1 MSLENA
7 LVLAPHWDNIAYF
20 AAIYRSD
27 LLAVPLFI
35 GESIYLLEYGLK
47 RKRRFASRNKADKSV
62 LENKSSFGS
71 SAAVSAQ
78 LIPVVISGGVGSR
91 LWPVS
96 RALLPKQ
103 YIEIPG
109 IHGSLF
115 QNTLERLKGLEEVG
129 KPIVVCSEDH
139 RFVVAEQL
147 RQIEIEARFLL
158 EPYGRN
164 TAPAIALAAMEA
176 MALGEDPLL
185 LVLPAD
191 HLIEDTKSLL
201 AAIET
206 ARSLASASH
215 LVTFGIPPRGPET
228 GYGYLKQ
235 GEEIAGGGVDVAR
248 FIEKPDLATAQRYID
263 EGGYLWN
270 SGMFLFRASVFLN
283 HLKIHAAD
291 IHAACMATHSALE
304 RDSDFSRIPDAEF
317 HRCRSDSIDYAVME
331 KAGGVV
337 AVPLSAGWNDL
348 GAWDALWSVQAKDS
362 DENVMSGDVLTEEV
376 YGSYIQSESRLVA
389 AVGMRDTIII
399 ETPDAVLVANRED
412 AQGVKKIVDQ
422 LEALGRSERLA
433 HRRERRP
440 WGSFESL
447 ASGIGFQVKR
457 ILVNPRSSLSLQ
469 SHQQRAEHWVML
481 SGVGRVECDD
491 NVIDLQPNE
500 STFIPKG
507 SKHRLSNLGD
517 TPIELIE
524 VQVGDYL
531 GEDDIERFEDNYGRL
546 PR

>member
-1 MSLENA
+1 MSEIKPSL
-7 LVLAPHWDNIAYF
+7 
-20 AAIYRSD
+20 
-27 LLAVPLFI
+27 
-35 GESIYLLEYGLK
+35 
-47 RKRRFASRNKADKSV
+47 
-62 LENKSSFGS
+62 GS
-71 SAAVSAQ
+71 SASSSAT

-109 IHGSLF
+109 MVGSLF
-115 QNTLERLKGLEEVG
+115 QNTLERVKGLDGVAE
-129 KPIVVCSEDH
+129 PIVVCSEEH

-147 RQIEIEARFLL
+147 RQIDVGAQLLL

-191 HLIEDTKSLL
+191 HLIEDTASLHR
-201 AAIET
+201 AIGI
-206 ARSLASASH
+206 ARSLATSSR
-215 LVTFGIPPRGPET
+215 LVTFGIPPRSPET
-228 GYGYLKQ
+228 GYGYLQQ
-235 GEEIAGGGVDVAR
+235 GDEIAGGGVDVVK
-248 FIEKPDLATAQRYID
+248 FVEKPDLATAQRYVD

-270 SGMFLFRASVFLN
+270 SGMFLFRASVFLKQ
-283 HLKIHAAD
+283 LKIHATD
-291 IHAACMATHSALE
+291 IHETCTATHAALE
-304 RDSDFSRIPDAEF
+304 RETDFARIPDAEF

-331 KAGGVV
+331 KAGGVA
-337 AVPLSAGWNDL
+337 AVPLNAGWNDL
-348 GAWDALWSVQAKDS
+348 GAWDALWSVQVKDG
-362 DENVMSGDVLTEEV
+362 DDNVVSGDVLTEEV

-389 AVGMRDTIII
+389 AVGVRDAIII

-422 LEALGRSERLA
+422 LQALGRSERLA

-447 ASGIGFQVKR
+447 ASGQGFQVKR
-457 ILVNPRSSLSLQ
+457 IVVNPRSSLSLQ
-469 SHQQRAEHWVML
+469 SHQHRAEHWVML
-481 SGVGRVECDD
+481 TGVGRVECDEK
-491 NVIDLQPNE
+491 VIDLQPNE

-517 TPIELIE
+517 APIELIE

-531 GEDDIERFEDNYGRL
+531 GEDDIERYEDNYGRL
-546 PR
+546 PS

>member
-1 MSLENA
+1 MSEIKPSL
-7 LVLAPHWDNIAYF
+7 
-20 AAIYRSD
+20 
-27 LLAVPLFI
+27 
-35 GESIYLLEYGLK
+35 
-47 RKRRFASRNKADKSV
+47 
-62 LENKSSFGS
+62 GS
-71 SAAVSAQ
+71 SSLSFAT

-109 IHGSLF
+109 MVGSLF
-115 QNTLERLKGLEEVG
+115 QNTLERVKGLDGVAE
-129 KPIVVCSEDH
+129 PIVVCSEEH

-147 RQIEIEARFLL
+147 RQIDVGAQLLL

-191 HLIEDTKSLL
+191 HLIEDTASLHRAIGIARTL
-201 AAIET
+201 AMSS
-206 ARSLASASH
+206 R
-215 LVTFGIPPRGPET
+215 LVTFGIPPRSPET
-228 GYGYLKQ
+228 GYGYLQQ
-235 GEEIAGGGVDVAR
+235 GDEIAGGGVDVVK
-248 FIEKPDLATAQRYID
+248 FVEKPDLATAQRYVD

-270 SGMFLFRASVFLN
+270 SGMFLFRASVFLKQ
-283 HLKIHAAD
+283 LKIHATD
-291 IHAACMATHSALE
+291 IHETCTATHAALE
-304 RDSDFSRIPDAEF
+304 RETDFARIPDAEF

-331 KAGGVV
+331 KAGGVA
-337 AVPLSAGWNDL
+337 AVPLNAGWNDL
-348 GAWDALWSVQAKDS
+348 GAWDALWSVQVKDG
-362 DENVMSGDVLTEEV
+362 DDNVVSGDVLTEEV

-389 AVGMRDTIII
+389 AVGVRDAIII

-422 LEALGRSERLA
+422 LQALGRSERLA

-447 ASGIGFQVKR
+447 ASGQGFQVKR
-457 ILVNPRSSLSLQ
+457 IVVNPRSSLSLQ
-469 SHQQRAEHWVML
+469 SHQHRAEHWVML
-481 SGVGRVECDD
+481 TGVGRVECDEK
-491 NVIDLQPNE
+491 VIDLQPNE

-517 TPIELIE
+517 APIELIE

-531 GEDDIERFEDNYGRL
+531 GEDDIERYEDNYGRL
-546 PR
+546 PG

>member
-1 MSLENA
+1 VSEIKPSL
-7 LVLAPHWDNIAYF
+7 
-20 AAIYRSD
+20 
-27 LLAVPLFI
+27 
-35 GESIYLLEYGLK
+35 
-47 RKRRFASRNKADKSV
+47 
-62 LENKSSFGS
+62 GS
-71 SAAVSAQ
+71 SASSSAT

-109 IHGSLF
+109 MVGSLF
-115 QNTLERLKGLEEVG
+115 QNTLERVKGLDGVAE
-129 KPIVVCSEDH
+129 PIVVCSEEH

-147 RQIEIEARFLL
+147 RQIGVGAQLLL

-176 MALGEDPLL
+176 IALGEDPLL

-191 HLIEDTKSLL
+191 HLIEDTASLHR
-201 AAIET
+201 AIGI
-206 ARSLASASH
+206 ARSLATSSR
-215 LVTFGIPPRGPET
+215 LVTFGIPPRSPET
-228 GYGYLKQ
+228 GYGYLQQ
-235 GEEIAGGGVDVAR
+235 GDEIAGGGVDVVK
-248 FIEKPDLATAQRYID
+248 FVEKPDLATAQRYVD

-270 SGMFLFRASVFLN
+270 SGMFLFRASVFLKQ
-283 HLKIHAAD
+283 LKIHATD
-291 IHAACMATHSALE
+291 IHETCTATHAALE
-304 RDSDFSRIPDAEF
+304 RETDFARIPDAEF

-331 KAGGVV
+331 KAGGVA
-337 AVPLSAGWNDL
+337 AVPLNAGWNDL
-348 GAWDALWSVQAKDS
+348 GAWDALWSVQVKDG
-362 DENVMSGDVLTEEV
+362 DDNVVSGDVLTEEV

-389 AVGMRDTIII
+389 AVGVRDAIII

-422 LEALGRSERLA
+422 LQALGRSERLA

-447 ASGIGFQVKR
+447 ASGQGFQVKR
-457 ILVNPRSSLSLQ
+457 IVVNPRSSLSLQ
-469 SHQQRAEHWVML
+469 SHQHRAEHWVML
-481 SGVGRVECDD
+481 TGVGRVECDEK
-491 NVIDLQPNE
+491 VIDLQPNE

-517 TPIELIE
+517 APIELIE

-531 GEDDIERFEDNYGRL
+531 GEDDIERYEDNYGRL
-546 PR
+546 PG

>member
-1 MSLENA
+1 VSEIKPSL
-7 LVLAPHWDNIAYF
+7 
-20 AAIYRSD
+20 
-27 LLAVPLFI
+27 
-35 GESIYLLEYGLK
+35 
-47 RKRRFASRNKADKSV
+47 
-62 LENKSSFGS
+62 GS
-71 SAAVSAQ
+71 SASSSAT

-109 IHGSLF
+109 MVGSLF
-115 QNTLERLKGLEEVG
+115 QNTLERVKGLDGVAE
-129 KPIVVCSEDH
+129 PIVVCSEEH

-147 RQIEIEARFLL
+147 RQIDVGAQLLL

-191 HLIEDTKSLL
+191 HLIEDTASLHR
-201 AAIET
+201 AIGI
-206 ARSLASASH
+206 ARSLATSSR
-215 LVTFGIPPRGPET
+215 LVTFGIPPRSPET
-228 GYGYLKQ
+228 GYGYLQQ
-235 GEEIAGGGVDVAR
+235 GDEIAGGGVDVVK
-248 FIEKPDLATAQRYID
+248 FVEKPDLATAQRYVD

-270 SGMFLFRASVFLN
+270 SGMFLFRASVFLKQ
-283 HLKIHAAD
+283 LKIHATD
-291 IHAACMATHSALE
+291 IHETCTATHAALE
-304 RDSDFSRIPDAEF
+304 RETDFARIPDAEF

-331 KAGGVV
+331 KAGGVA
-337 AVPLSAGWNDL
+337 AVPLNAGWNDL
-348 GAWDALWSVQAKDS
+348 GAWDALWSVQVKDG
-362 DENVMSGDVLTEEV
+362 DDNVVSGDVLTEEV

-389 AVGMRDTIII
+389 AVGVRDAIII

-422 LEALGRSERLA
+422 LQALGRSERLA

-447 ASGIGFQVKR
+447 ASGQGFQVKR
-457 ILVNPRSSLSLQ
+457 IVVNPRSSLSLQ
-469 SHQQRAEHWVML
+469 SHQHRAEHWVML
-481 SGVGRVECDD
+481 TGVGRVECDEKA
-491 NVIDLQPNE
+491 IDLQPNE

-517 TPIELIE
+517 APIELIE

-531 GEDDIERFEDNYGRL
+531 GEDDIERYEDNYGRL
-546 PR
+546 PS

>member
-1 MSLENA
+1 VSEIK
-7 LVLAPHWDNIAYF
+7 P
-20 AAIYRSD
+20 
-27 LLAVPLFI
+27 LL
-35 GESIYLLEYGLK
+35 
-47 RKRRFASRNKADKSV
+47 
-62 LENKSSFGS
+62 GS
-71 SAAVSAQ
+71 SASSSAT

-109 IHGSLF
+109 MVGSLF
-115 QNTLERLKGLEEVG
+115 QNTLERVKGLDGVAE
-129 KPIVVCSEDH
+129 PIVVCSEEH

-147 RQIEIEARFLL
+147 RQIGVGAQLLL

-176 MALGEDPLL
+176 IALGEDPLL

-191 HLIEDTKSLL
+191 HLIEDTASLHR
-201 AAIET
+201 AIGI
-206 ARSLASASH
+206 ARSLATSSR
-215 LVTFGIPPRGPET
+215 LVTFGIPPRSPET
-228 GYGYLKQ
+228 GYGYLQQ
-235 GEEIAGGGVDVAR
+235 GDEIAGGGVDVVK
-248 FIEKPDLATAQRYID
+248 FVEKPDLATAQRYVD

-270 SGMFLFRASVFLN
+270 SGMFLFRASVFLKQ
-283 HLKIHAAD
+283 LKIHATD
-291 IHAACMATHSALE
+291 IHETCTATHAALE
-304 RDSDFSRIPDAEF
+304 RETDFARIPDAEF

-331 KAGGVV
+331 KAGGVA

-348 GAWDALWSVQAKDS
+348 GAWDALWSVQVKDG
-362 DENVMSGDVLTEEV
+362 DDNVVSGDVLTEEV

-389 AVGMRDTIII
+389 AVGVRDAIII

-422 LEALGRSERLA
+422 LQALGRSERLA

-447 ASGIGFQVKR
+447 ASGQGFQVKR
-457 ILVNPRSSLSLQ
+457 IVVNPRSSLSLQ
-469 SHQQRAEHWVML
+469 SHQHRAEHWVML
-481 SGVGRVECDD
+481 TGVGRVECDEK
-491 NVIDLQPNE
+491 VIDLQPNE

-517 TPIELIE
+517 APIELIE

-531 GEDDIERFEDNYGRL
+531 GEDDIERYEDNYGRL
-546 PR
+546 PG

>member
-1 MSLENA
+1 VSEIKPSL
-7 LVLAPHWDNIAYF
+7 
-20 AAIYRSD
+20 
-27 LLAVPLFI
+27 
-35 GESIYLLEYGLK
+35 
-47 RKRRFASRNKADKSV
+47 
-62 LENKSSFGS
+62 GS
-71 SAAVSAQ
+71 SSLSFAT

-109 IHGSLF
+109 MVGSLF
-115 QNTLERLKGLEEVG
+115 QNTLERVKGLDGVAE
-129 KPIVVCSEDH
+129 PIVVCSEEH

-147 RQIEIEARFLL
+147 RQIDVGAQLLL

-191 HLIEDTKSLL
+191 HLIEDTASLHRAIGIARTL
-201 AAIET
+201 AMSS
-206 ARSLASASH
+206 R
-215 LVTFGIPPRGPET
+215 LVTFGIPPRSPET
-228 GYGYLKQ
+228 GYGYLQQ
-235 GEEIAGGGVDVAR
+235 GNEIAGGGVDVVK
-248 FIEKPDLATAQRYID
+248 FVEKPDLATAQRYVD
-263 EGGYLWN
+263 EGDYLWN
-270 SGMFLFRASVFLN
+270 SGMFLFRASVFLKQLKN
-283 HLKIHAAD
+283 HATD
-291 IHAACMATHSALE
+291 IHETCTATHAALE
-304 RDSDFSRIPDAEF
+304 RETDFARIPDAEF

-331 KAGGVV
+331 KAGGVA
-337 AVPLSAGWNDL
+337 AVPLNAGWNDL
-348 GAWDALWSVQAKDS
+348 GAWDALWSVQVKDG
-362 DENVMSGDVLTEEV
+362 DDNVVSGDVLTEEV

-389 AVGMRDTIII
+389 AVGVRDAIII

-422 LEALGRSERLA
+422 LQALGRSERLA

-447 ASGIGFQVKR
+447 ASGQGFQVKR
-457 ILVNPRSSLSLQ
+457 IVVNPRSSLSLQ
-469 SHQQRAEHWVML
+469 SHQHRAEHWVML
-481 SGVGRVECDD
+481 TGVGRVECDEK
-491 NVIDLQPNE
+491 VIDLQPNE

-507 SKHRLSNLGD
+507 SKHRLSNLGNA
-517 TPIELIE
+517 PIELIE

-531 GEDDIERFEDNYGRL
+531 GEDDIERYEDNYGRL
-546 PR
+546 PG

>member
-1 MSLENA
+1 MSEIKPSL
-7 LVLAPHWDNIAYF
+7 
-20 AAIYRSD
+20 
-27 LLAVPLFI
+27 
-35 GESIYLLEYGLK
+35 
-47 RKRRFASRNKADKSV
+47 
-62 LENKSSFGS
+62 GS
-71 SAAVSAQ
+71 SSLSFAT

-109 IHGSLF
+109 MVGSLF
-115 QNTLERLKGLEEVG
+115 QNTLERVKGLDGVAE
-129 KPIVVCSEDH
+129 PIVVCSEEH

-147 RQIEIEARFLL
+147 RQIDVGAQLLL

-191 HLIEDTKSLL
+191 HLIEDTASLHRAIGIARTL
-201 AAIET
+201 AMSS
-206 ARSLASASH
+206 R
-215 LVTFGIPPRGPET
+215 LVTFGIPPRSPET
-228 GYGYLKQ
+228 GYGYLQQ
-235 GEEIAGGGVDVAR
+235 GDEIAGGGVDVVK
-248 FIEKPDLATAQRYID
+248 FVEKPDLATAQRYVD
-263 EGGYLWN
+263 EGDYLWN
-270 SGMFLFRASVFLN
+270 SGMFLFRASVFLKQ
-283 HLKIHAAD
+283 LKIHATD
-291 IHAACMATHSALE
+291 IHETCTATHAALE
-304 RDSDFSRIPDAEF
+304 RETDFARIPDAEF

-331 KAGGVV
+331 KAGGVA
-337 AVPLSAGWNDL
+337 AVPLNAGWNDL
-348 GAWDALWSVQAKDS
+348 GAWDALWSVQVKDG
-362 DENVMSGDVLTEEV
+362 DDNVVSGDVLTEEV

-389 AVGMRDTIII
+389 AVGVRDAIII

-422 LEALGRSERLA
+422 LQALGRSERLA

-447 ASGIGFQVKR
+447 ASGQGFQVKR
-457 ILVNPRSSLSLQ
+457 IVVNPRSSLSLQ
-469 SHQQRAEHWVML
+469 SHQHRAEHWVML
-481 SGVGRVECDD
+481 TGVGRVECDEK
-491 NVIDLQPNE
+491 VIDLQPNE

-517 TPIELIE
+517 APIELIE

-531 GEDDIERFEDNYGRL
+531 GEDDIERYEDNYGRL
-546 PR
+546 PS

>member
-1 MSLENA
+1 VSEIKPSL
-7 LVLAPHWDNIAYF
+7 
-20 AAIYRSD
+20 
-27 LLAVPLFI
+27 
-35 GESIYLLEYGLK
+35 
-47 RKRRFASRNKADKSV
+47 
-62 LENKSSFGS
+62 GS
-71 SAAVSAQ
+71 SSLSFAT

-109 IHGSLF
+109 MVGSLF
-115 QNTLERLKGLEEVG
+115 QNTLERVKGLDGVAE
-129 KPIVVCSEDH
+129 PIVVCSEEH

-147 RQIEIEARFLL
+147 RQIDVGAQLLL

-191 HLIEDTKSLL
+191 HLIEDTASLHR
-201 AAIET
+201 AIGI
-206 ARSLASASH
+206 ARSLATSSR
-215 LVTFGIPPRGPET
+215 LVTFGIPPRSPET
-228 GYGYLKQ
+228 GYGYLQQ
-235 GEEIAGGGVDVAR
+235 GDEIAGGGVDVVK
-248 FIEKPDLATAQRYID
+248 FVEKPDLATAQRYVD

-270 SGMFLFRASVFLN
+270 SGMFLFRASVFLKQ
-283 HLKIHAAD
+283 LKIHATD
-291 IHAACMATHSALE
+291 IHETCTATHAALE
-304 RDSDFSRIPDAEF
+304 RETDFARIPDAEF

-331 KAGGVV
+331 KAGGVA
-337 AVPLSAGWNDL
+337 AVPLNAGWNDL
-348 GAWDALWSVQAKDS
+348 GAWDALWSVQVKDG
-362 DENVMSGDVLTEEV
+362 DDNVVSGDVLTEEV

-389 AVGMRDTIII
+389 AVGVRDAIII

-422 LEALGRSERLA
+422 LQALGRSERLA

-447 ASGIGFQVKR
+447 ASGQGFQVKR
-457 ILVNPRSSLSLQ
+457 IVVNPRSSLSLQ
-469 SHQQRAEHWVML
+469 SHQHRAEHWVML
-481 SGVGRVECDD
+481 TGVGRVECDEK
-491 NVIDLQPNE
+491 VIDLQPNE

-517 TPIELIE
+517 APIELIE

-531 GEDDIERFEDNYGRL
+531 GEDDIERYEDNYGRL
-546 PR
+546 PS

>member
-1 MSLENA
+1 VSEIKPSLG
-7 LVLAPHWDNIAYF
+7 F
-20 AAIYRSD
+20 S
-27 LLAVPLFI
+27 
-35 GESIYLLEYGLK
+35 
-47 RKRRFASRNKADKSV
+47 AS
-62 LENKSSFGS
+62 S
-71 SAAVSAQ
+71 SAT

-109 IHGSLF
+109 MVGSLF
-115 QNTLERLKGLEEVG
+115 QNTLERVKGLDGVAE
-129 KPIVVCSEDH
+129 PIVVCSEEH

-147 RQIEIEARFLL
+147 RQIDVGAQLLL

-191 HLIEDTKSLL
+191 HLIEDTASLHRAIGIARTL
-201 AAIET
+201 AMSS
-206 ARSLASASH
+206 R
-215 LVTFGIPPRGPET
+215 LVTFGIPPRSPET
-228 GYGYLKQ
+228 GYGYLQQ
-235 GEEIAGGGVDVAR
+235 GDEIAGGGVDVVK
-248 FIEKPDLATAQRYID
+248 FVEKPDLATAQRYVD
-263 EGGYLWN
+263 EGDYLWN
-270 SGMFLFRASVFLN
+270 SGMFLFRASVFLKQLKN
-283 HLKIHAAD
+283 HATD
-291 IHAACMATHSALE
+291 IHETCTATHAALE
-304 RDSDFSRIPDAEF
+304 RETDFARIPDAEF

-331 KAGGVV
+331 KAGGVA
-337 AVPLSAGWNDL
+337 AVPLNAGWNDL
-348 GAWDALWSVQAKDS
+348 GAWDALWSVQVKDG
-362 DENVMSGDVLTEEV
+362 DDNVVSGDVLTEEV

-389 AVGMRDTIII
+389 AVGVRDAIII

-422 LEALGRSERLA
+422 LQALGRSERLA

-447 ASGIGFQVKR
+447 ASGQGFQVKR
-457 ILVNPRSSLSLQ
+457 IVVNPRSSLSLQ
-469 SHQQRAEHWVML
+469 SHQHRAEHWVML
-481 SGVGRVECDD
+481 TGVGRVECDEK
-491 NVIDLQPNE
+491 VIDLQPNE

-517 TPIELIE
+517 APIELIE

-531 GEDDIERFEDNYGRL
+531 GEDDIERYEDNYGRL
-546 PR
+546 PG

>member
-1 MSLENA
+1 MSEIKPSL
-7 LVLAPHWDNIAYF
+7 
-20 AAIYRSD
+20 
-27 LLAVPLFI
+27 
-35 GESIYLLEYGLK
+35 
-47 RKRRFASRNKADKSV
+47 
-62 LENKSSFGS
+62 GS
-71 SAAVSAQ
+71 SASSSAT

-109 IHGSLF
+109 MVGSLF
-115 QNTLERLKGLEEVG
+115 QNTLERVKGLDGVAE
-129 KPIVVCSEDH
+129 PIVVCSEEH

-147 RQIEIEARFLL
+147 RQIDVGAQLLL

-191 HLIEDTKSLL
+191 HLIEDTASLHRAIGIARTL
-201 AAIET
+201 AMSS
-206 ARSLASASH
+206 R
-215 LVTFGIPPRGPET
+215 LVTFGIPPRSPET
-228 GYGYLKQ
+228 GYGYLQQ
-235 GEEIAGGGVDVAR
+235 GDEIAGGGVDVVK
-248 FIEKPDLATAQRYID
+248 FVEKPDLATAQRYVD

-270 SGMFLFRASVFLN
+270 SGMFLFRASVFLKQ
-283 HLKIHAAD
+283 LKIHATD
-291 IHAACMATHSALE
+291 IHETCTATHAALE
-304 RDSDFSRIPDAEF
+304 RETDFARIPDAEF

-331 KAGGVV
+331 KAGGVA
-337 AVPLSAGWNDL
+337 AVPLNAGWNDL
-348 GAWDALWSVQAKDS
+348 GAWDALWSVQVKDG
-362 DENVMSGDVLTEEV
+362 DDNVVSGDVLTEEV

-389 AVGMRDTIII
+389 AVGVRDAIII

-422 LEALGRSERLA
+422 LQALGRSERLA

-447 ASGIGFQVKR
+447 ASGQGFQVKR
-457 ILVNPRSSLSLQ
+457 IVVNPRSSLSLQ
-469 SHQQRAEHWVML
+469 SHQHRAEHWVML
-481 SGVGRVECDD
+481 TGVGRVECDEK
-491 NVIDLQPNE
+491 VIDLQPNE

-517 TPIELIE
+517 APIELIE

-531 GEDDIERFEDNYGRL
+531 GEDDIERYEDNYGRL
-546 PR
+546 PS

>member
-1 MSLENA
+1 VSEIKPSLG
-7 LVLAPHWDNIAYF
+7 F
-20 AAIYRSD
+20 S
-27 LLAVPLFI
+27 
-35 GESIYLLEYGLK
+35 
-47 RKRRFASRNKADKSV
+47 AS
-62 LENKSSFGS
+62 S
-71 SAAVSAQ
+71 SAT

-109 IHGSLF
+109 MVGSLF
-115 QNTLERLKGLEEVG
+115 QNTLERVKGLDGVAE
-129 KPIVVCSEDH
+129 PIVVCSEEH

-147 RQIEIEARFLL
+147 RQIGVGAQLLL

-191 HLIEDTKSLL
+191 HLIEDTASLHRAIGIARTL
-201 AAIET
+201 AMSS
-206 ARSLASASH
+206 R
-215 LVTFGIPPRGPET
+215 LVTFGIPPRSPET
-228 GYGYLKQ
+228 GYGYLQQ
-235 GEEIAGGGVDVAR
+235 GDEIAGGGVDVVK
-248 FIEKPDLATAQRYID
+248 FVEKPDLATAQRYVD

-270 SGMFLFRASVFLN
+270 SGMFLFRASVFLKQ
-283 HLKIHAAD
+283 LKIHATD
-291 IHAACMATHSALE
+291 IHETCTATHAALE
-304 RDSDFSRIPDAEF
+304 RETDFARIPDAEF

-331 KAGGVV
+331 KAGGVA
-337 AVPLSAGWNDL
+337 AVPLNAGWNDL
-348 GAWDALWSVQAKDS
+348 GAWDALWSVQVKDG
-362 DENVMSGDVLTEEV
+362 DDNVVSGDVLTEEV

-389 AVGMRDTIII
+389 AVGVRDAIII

-422 LEALGRSERLA
+422 LQALGRSERLA

-447 ASGIGFQVKR
+447 ASGQGFQVKR
-457 ILVNPRSSLSLQ
+457 IVVNPRSSLSLQ
-469 SHQQRAEHWVML
+469 SHQHRAEHWVML
-481 SGVGRVECDD
+481 TGVGRVECDEK
-491 NVIDLQPNE
+491 VIDLQPNE

-517 TPIELIE
+517 APIELIE

-531 GEDDIERFEDNYGRL
+531 GEDDIERYEDNYGRL
-546 PR
+546 PS

>member
-1 MSLENA
+1 MSEIKPSL
-7 LVLAPHWDNIAYF
+7 
-20 AAIYRSD
+20 
-27 LLAVPLFI
+27 
-35 GESIYLLEYGLK
+35 
-47 RKRRFASRNKADKSV
+47 
-62 LENKSSFGS
+62 GS
-71 SAAVSAQ
+71 SASSSAT
-78 LIPVVISGGVGSR
+78 LIPVVISGGIGSR

-109 IHGSLF
+109 MVGSLF
-115 QNTLERLKGLEEVG
+115 QNTLERVKGLDGVAE
-129 KPIVVCSEDH
+129 PIVVCSEEH

-147 RQIEIEARFLL
+147 RQIGVGAQLLL

-191 HLIEDTKSLL
+191 HLIEDTASLHRAIGIARTL
-201 AAIET
+201 AMSS
-206 ARSLASASH
+206 R
-215 LVTFGIPPRGPET
+215 LVTFGIPPRSPET
-228 GYGYLKQ
+228 GYGYLQQ
-235 GEEIAGGGVDVAR
+235 GDEIAGGGVDVVK
-248 FIEKPDLATAQRYID
+248 FVEKPDLATAQRYVD
-263 EGGYLWN
+263 EGDYLWN
-270 SGMFLFRASVFLN
+270 SGMFLFRASVFLKQ
-283 HLKIHAAD
+283 LKIHATD
-291 IHAACMATHSALE
+291 IHETCTATHAALE
-304 RDSDFSRIPDAEF
+304 RETDFARIPDAEF

-331 KAGGVV
+331 KAGGVA
-337 AVPLSAGWNDL
+337 AVPLNAGWNDL
-348 GAWDALWSVQAKDS
+348 GAWDALWSVQVKDG
-362 DENVMSGDVLTEEV
+362 DDNVVSGDVLTEEV

-389 AVGMRDTIII
+389 AVGVRDAIII

-422 LEALGRSERLA
+422 LQALGRSERLA

-447 ASGIGFQVKR
+447 ASGQGFQVKR
-457 ILVNPRSSLSLQ
+457 IVVNPRSSLSLQ
-469 SHQQRAEHWVML
+469 SHQHRAEHWVML
-481 SGVGRVECDD
+481 TGVGRVECDEK
-491 NVIDLQPNE
+491 VIDLQPNE

-517 TPIELIE
+517 APIELIE

-531 GEDDIERFEDNYGRL
+531 GEDDIERYEDNYGRL
-546 PR
+546 PS

>member
-1 MSLENA
+1 MSEIKPSL
-7 LVLAPHWDNIAYF
+7 
-20 AAIYRSD
+20 
-27 LLAVPLFI
+27 
-35 GESIYLLEYGLK
+35 
-47 RKRRFASRNKADKSV
+47 
-62 LENKSSFGS
+62 GS
-71 SAAVSAQ
+71 SSLSFAT

-109 IHGSLF
+109 MVGSLF
-115 QNTLERLKGLEEVG
+115 QNTLERVKGLDGVAE
-129 KPIVVCSEDH
+129 PIVVCSEEH

-147 RQIEIEARFLL
+147 RQIDVGAQLLL

-191 HLIEDTKSLL
+191 HLIEDTASLHR
-201 AAIET
+201 AIGI
-206 ARSLASASH
+206 ARSLATSSR
-215 LVTFGIPPRGPET
+215 LVTFGIPPRSPET
-228 GYGYLKQ
+228 GYGYLQQ
-235 GEEIAGGGVDVAR
+235 GDEIAGGGVDVVK
-248 FIEKPDLATAQRYID
+248 FVEKPDLATAQRYVD

-270 SGMFLFRASVFLN
+270 SGMFLFRASVFLKQ
-283 HLKIHAAD
+283 LKIHATD
-291 IHAACMATHSALE
+291 IHETCTATHAALE
-304 RDSDFSRIPDAEF
+304 RETDFARIPDAEF

-331 KAGGVV
+331 KAGGVA
-337 AVPLSAGWNDL
+337 AVPLNAGWNDL
-348 GAWDALWSVQAKDS
+348 GAWDALWSVQVKDG
-362 DENVMSGDVLTEEV
+362 DDNVVSGDVLTEEV

-389 AVGMRDTIII
+389 AVGVRDAIII

-422 LEALGRSERLA
+422 LQALGRSERLA

-447 ASGIGFQVKR
+447 ASGQGFQVKR
-457 ILVNPRSSLSLQ
+457 IVVNPRSSLSLQ
-469 SHQQRAEHWVML
+469 SHQHRAEHWVML
-481 SGVGRVECDD
+481 TGVGRVECDEK
-491 NVIDLQPNE
+491 VIDLQPNE

-517 TPIELIE
+517 APIELIE

-531 GEDDIERFEDNYGRL
+531 GEDDIERYEDNYGRL
-546 PR
+546 PS

>member
-1 MSLENA
+1 VSEIKPSL
-7 LVLAPHWDNIAYF
+7 
-20 AAIYRSD
+20 
-27 LLAVPLFI
+27 
-35 GESIYLLEYGLK
+35 
-47 RKRRFASRNKADKSV
+47 
-62 LENKSSFGS
+62 GS
-71 SAAVSAQ
+71 SASSSAT

-109 IHGSLF
+109 MVGSLF
-115 QNTLERLKGLEEVG
+115 QNTLERVKGLDGVAE
-129 KPIVVCSEDH
+129 PIVVCSEEH

-147 RQIEIEARFLL
+147 RQIGVGAQLLL

-191 HLIEDTKSLL
+191 HLIEDTASLHRAIGIARTL
-201 AAIET
+201 AMSS
-206 ARSLASASH
+206 R
-215 LVTFGIPPRGPET
+215 LVTFGIPPRSPET
-228 GYGYLKQ
+228 GYGYLQQ
-235 GEEIAGGGVDVAR
+235 GDEIAGGGVDVVK
-248 FIEKPDLATAQRYID
+248 FVEKPDLATAQRYVD

-270 SGMFLFRASVFLN
+270 SGMFLFRASVFLKQ
-283 HLKIHAAD
+283 LKIHATD
-291 IHAACMATHSALE
+291 IHETCTATHAALE
-304 RDSDFSRIPDAEF
+304 RETDFARIPDAEF

-331 KAGGVV
+331 KAGGVA
-337 AVPLSAGWNDL
+337 AVPLNAGWNDL
-348 GAWDALWSVQAKDS
+348 GAWDALWSVQVKDG
-362 DENVMSGDVLTEEV
+362 DDNVVSGDVLTEEV

-389 AVGMRDTIII
+389 AVGVRDAIII

-422 LEALGRSERLA
+422 LQALGRSERLA

-447 ASGIGFQVKR
+447 ASGQGFQVKR
-457 ILVNPRSSLSLQ
+457 IVVNPRSSLSLQ
-469 SHQQRAEHWVML
+469 SHQHRAEHWVML
-481 SGVGRVECDD
+481 TGVGRVECDEK
-491 NVIDLQPNE
+491 VIDLQPNE

-517 TPIELIE
+517 APIELIE

-531 GEDDIERFEDNYGRL
+531 GEDDIERYEDNYGRL
-546 PR
+546 PS

>member
-1 MSLENA
+1 MSETKPSLSSP
-7 LVLAPHWDNIAYF
+7 APSPA
-20 AAIYRSD
+20 R
-27 LLAVPLFI
+27 
-35 GESIYLLEYGLK
+35 
-47 RKRRFASRNKADKSV
+47 
-62 LENKSSFGS
+62 
-71 SAAVSAQ
+71 
-78 LIPVVISGGVGSR
+78 LIPIVISGGVGSR

-109 IHGSLF
+109 MYGSLF
-115 QNTLERLKGLEEVG
+115 QNTLERLKGLDRVG
-129 KPIVVCSEDH
+129 EPIVVCSEEH

-147 RQIEIEARFLL
+147 RQIDVGAQLLL

-191 HLIEDTKSLL
+191 HLIEETESLHG
-201 AAIET
+201 AIET
-206 ARSLASASH
+206 ARTLATSSR
-215 LVTFGIPPRGPET
+215 LVTFGIPPRSPET
-228 GYGYLKQ
+228 GYGYLQQ
-235 GEEIAGGGVDVAR
+235 GDEITGGGFEVAK
-248 FIEKPDLATAQRYID
+248 FVEKPDFATAQRYVS

-270 SGMFLFRASVFLN
+270 SGMFLFRASVFLK
-283 HLKIHAAD
+283 HLKIHAPD
-291 IHAACMATHSALE
+291 IHETCTVTHAALE
-304 RDSDFSRIPDAEF
+304 REKDFARIPDAEF

-331 KAGGVV
+331 KAGGVA
-337 AVPLSAGWNDL
+337 AVLLNAGWNDL
-348 GAWDALWSVQAKDS
+348 GAWDALWSVQVKDG
-362 DENVMSGDVLTEEV
+362 DDNVVSGDVLTEDV

-389 AVGMRDTIII
+389 AVGMRDAIII

-422 LEALGRSERLA
+422 LQALGRSERLA

-447 ASGIGFQVKR
+447 ASGQGFQVKR
-457 ILVNPRSSLSLQ
+457 IVVNPRSSLSLQ
-469 SHQQRAEHWVML
+469 SHQHRAEHWVML
-481 SGVGRVECDD
+481 TGVGRVECDEK
-491 NVIDLQPNE
+491 VIDLQPNE
-500 STFIPKG
+500 SIFIPKG
-507 SKHRLSNLGD
+507 SKHRLSNLSD
-517 TPIELIE
+517 APIELIE

-531 GEDDIERFEDNYGRL
+531 GEDDIERYEDNYGRL